1 MSRFRNKVRQAGQ
14 NHQKGES
21 SPRIDLYKFDKRH
34 KLDKRQPLQRGPRYE
49 RYTPLTTN
57 RANILKPSFSA
68 EVPIQLPPRT
78 SPRPGMDITKH
89 CRYHRNHGHNT
100 IDCWSLKDKIKELI
114 QAGYLAQLLKKPN
127 NNKTGGLP
135 GGSGKND
142 DHHKRRD
149 NEQDRRGD
157 KT

>member
-1 MSRFRNKVRQAGQ
+1 MSRFWNKVRQAGQ
-14 NHQKGES
+14 NHENGES
-21 SPRIDLYKFDKRH
+21 SPRIDPYKYDKRH

-57 RANILKPSFSA
+57 RANILKPAFSA

-114 QAGYLAQLLKKPN
+114 QAGYLARLLKKPN